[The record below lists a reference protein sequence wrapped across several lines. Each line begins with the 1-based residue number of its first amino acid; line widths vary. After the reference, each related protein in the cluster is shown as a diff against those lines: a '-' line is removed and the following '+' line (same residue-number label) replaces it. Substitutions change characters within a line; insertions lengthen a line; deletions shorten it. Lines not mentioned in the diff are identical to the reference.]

1 MGHAPLGG
9 SVLRY
14 SMASFRER
22 VSGLLRKRWFQ
33 VVGIVGVLI
42 TLAWMFRTTIL
53 QAAIGYLMMD
63 EDVVA
68 VDAVYVLGGAPL
80 DRGLRAA
87 EVHRHFPNTL
97 FFTTGSSINEELVPY
112 GIHLDESEMTKNAA
126 VRNGLPADQCIT
138 LHIGTS
144 TMEEADAILAHARFS
159 HYDTIA
165 VLSSRFHMRRVN
177 FVFTDRFAEAGIVV
191 RRFGA
196 RTDRFDEAHWW
207 HSEDGLLTVQNE
219 FVKLFYYWWKY

>member
-1 MGHAPLGG
+1 
-9 SVLRY
+9 
-14 SMASFRER
+14 MASFRER
-22 VSGLLRKRWFQ
+22 VGPLLKKPWFRILGA
-33 VVGIVGVLI
+33 VAILM
-42 TLAWMFRTTIL
+42 TCAWLFRTAIL
-53 QAAIGYLMMD
+53 RSAIDYLMMD
-63 EDVVA
+63 EEMVA

-87 EVHRHFPNTL
+87 EVHRHLPNTV
-97 FFTTGSSINEELVPY
+97 FFTTGSSVNEELVPY

-126 VRNGLPADQCIT
+126 VRNGLPADQCTT

-144 TMEEADAILAHARFS
+144 TMEEADAILAHARLSRF
-159 HYDTIA
+159 DTIA

-191 RRFGA
+191 HRFGA
-196 RTDRFDEAHWW
+196 RTDRFDEQQWW
-207 HSEDGLLTVQNE
+207 QSEDGLLTVQNE

>member
-1 MGHAPLGG
+1 
-9 SVLRY
+9 
-14 SMASFRER
+14 MASFRER
-22 VSGLLRKRWFQ
+22 VGRLVQRRWFRILG
-33 VVGIVGVLI
+33 VVAVLI
-42 TLAWMFRTTIL
+42 ALAWLFRTVIL

-63 EDVVA
+63 EEVVA

-87 EVHRHFPNTL
+87 EVHRHFPNTV
-97 FFTTGSSINEELVPY
+97 FFTTGSSVNEELVPY

-126 VRNGLPADQCIT
+126 VRNGLPAEQCTT

-144 TMEEADAILAHARFS
+144 TMEEAEAILAHARLS
-159 HYDTIA
+159 HFDTIA

-177 FVFTDRFAEAGIVV
+177 FVFTDRFAEAGIAV

-196 RTDRFDEAHWW
+196 RTDRFDEQKWW
-207 HSEDGLLTVQNE
+207 QSEDGLLTVQNE